1 MGKQVVSED
10 AIVRLCA
17 AFFDAVNEQ
26 SEGRMYKHWP
36 HLRRKTDDVIG
47 YLRTNFAN
55 GYVQGYITTQQQQ
68 DAAALR
74 ALELSGMKYD
84 DVRSALKKQYDLPQ
98 LVTILGHAV
107 RNGPR

>member
-1 MGKQVVSED
+1 MPHLCTNVSPKYVHEMMWQEVDRVLVAEKYPTVLDWHRMWLGKQ
-10 AIVRLCA
+10 
-17 AFFDAVNEQ
+17 
-26 SEGRMYKHWP
+26 
-36 HLRRKTDDVIG
+36 
-47 YLRTNFAN
+47 
-55 GYVQGYITTQQQQ
+55 YITTQQQQ